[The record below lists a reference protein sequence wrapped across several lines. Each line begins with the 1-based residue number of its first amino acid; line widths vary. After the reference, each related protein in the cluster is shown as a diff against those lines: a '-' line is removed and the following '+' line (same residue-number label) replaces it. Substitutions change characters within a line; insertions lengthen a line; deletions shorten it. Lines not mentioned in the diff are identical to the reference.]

1 MQTLLTLTWSHAG
14 VTAYAPVI
22 VVLTS
27 FSLLDLTLVLPS
39 ALIALNV
46 PEQLKA
52 IQRAKRWDWTLLFQW
67 DLGCNPPP
75 CWIISSQRRGGL
87 RWHCHDICFQQE
99 IMGLLL
105 TALLSAVGIWMSS
118 VGVRG
123 CTVGRMCHR
132 MLTWGGCPFIHST
145 LSFNV

>member
-75 CWIISSQRRGGL
+75 CWIISSQRRGGVKVAL
-87 RWHCHDICFQQE
+87 PWY
-99 IMGLLL
+99 
-105 TALLSAVGIWMSS
+105 LLSTGDNGITVDSIVVSGGYMNVICRGAWLHSGPNVSEDADMGWLS
-118 VGVRG
+118 VYSLNSV
-123 CTVGRMCHR
+123 
-132 MLTWGGCPFIHST
+132 F
-145 LSFNV
+145 